1 MNETDM
7 NYLINLSMAWIA
19 GAYLISQELLLNKF
33 FKALRDIGFDD
44 SCWYPDLS
52 EVVFRLCGLRDRSSE
67 LYDLYFNLMETHCE
81 NASVDNRRAKEQAL
95 AVYRALKEKFPHT
108 N

>member
-1 MNETDM
+1 ME
-7 NYLINLSMAWIA
+7 LPV
-19 GAYLISQELLLNKF
+19 YLISQELLLNKF

-52 EVVFRLCGLRDRSSE
+52 EVVFRLCGLQDRSPE
-67 LYDLYFNLMETHCE
+67 LYDLYFNLMETLCE
-81 NASVDNRRAKEQAL
+81 NALEDNRVAKEEAL
-95 AVYRALKEKFPHT
+95 TIYRTLKEKFPHA